1 MICILQERQSFW
13 KKESSRICIFDDD
26 ENSQECP
33 YGDLLLNISEAQHLN
48 DFVPPSQQRVLISV
62 VGEIPVVLNGLSQ
75 ISKEISITGY
85 KSNSSVKINCIE
97 TFHSLNLTNITIK
110 NSENKETINS
120 NNILRIT
127 SKLTSINCI
136 FEGIDSIETKEL
148 HTDEHSYNLLPSY
161 KSEITHV
168 LIYNQT
174 QIKCFNPY
182 IQIGFLSIYATKS
195 VILDFVNIIGNTSKS
210 ILNYNFQKNTSFK
223 YDIETNIQV
232 FIYGE
237 SVSFLSIKCYDSQA
251 KINVYGNYSANNLFD
266 CNNGNIYVNT
276 DYTPLNVKIPVLT
289 YFYSEKELNFE
300 KITINQYGIIL
311 TKSKRIHTNY
321 LIIENSYI
329 YLITDSS
336 EINANYIVL
345 NNNYAMALPN
355 AFSKHW
361 VISETTNCIFVYAG
375 KYQYIEFNDINIRYV
390 MGSVP
395 YIKFNLYESQYINLD
410 IKLLNYG
417 SNYQIYT
424 NDGWDDVY
432 IDVINGLNTNNFN
445 VSVKYIANSWIFNDT
460 TREFDLIASENPNNK
475 TSLSIVK
482 KQKTIVDDNASD
494 EKTVNID
501 HLLIIIIPIVLV
513 TIFIATLIAIYIKK
527 TIKKNKINHFMSAEV
542 ESDVREILAPLIS

>member
-1 MICILQERQSFW
+1 M
-13 KKESSRICIFDDD
+13 
-26 ENSQECP
+26 
-33 YGDLLLNISEAQHLN
+33 
-48 DFVPPSQQRVLISV
+48 
-62 VGEIPVVLNGLSQ
+62 
-75 ISKEISITGY
+75 
-85 KSNSSVKINCIE
+85 
-97 TFHSLNLTNITIK
+97 
-110 NSENKETINS
+110 
-120 NNILRIT
+120 
-127 SKLTSINCI
+127 
-136 FEGIDSIETKEL
+136 
-148 HTDEHSYNLLPSY
+148 
-161 KSEITHV
+161 
-168 LIYNQT
+168 
-174 QIKCFNPY
+174 
-182 IQIGFLSIYATKS
+182 
-195 VILDFVNIIGNTSKS
+195 
-210 ILNYNFQKNTSFK
+210 
-223 YDIETNIQV
+223 
-232 FIYGE
+232 
-237 SVSFLSIKCYDSQA
+237 
-251 KINVYGNYSANNLFD
+251 
-266 CNNGNIYVNT
+266 
-276 DYTPLNVKIPVLT
+276 
-289 YFYSEKELNFE
+289 
-300 KITINQYGIIL
+300 
-311 TKSKRIHTNY
+311 
-321 LIIENSYI
+321 
-329 YLITDSS
+329 ITDSS